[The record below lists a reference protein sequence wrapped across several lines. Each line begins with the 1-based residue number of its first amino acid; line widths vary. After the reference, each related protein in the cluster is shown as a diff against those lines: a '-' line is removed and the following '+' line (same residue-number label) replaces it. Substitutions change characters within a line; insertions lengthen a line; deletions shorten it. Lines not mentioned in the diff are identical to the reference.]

1 MRFTGVIIAVTA
13 LVIGIATLT
22 STGTAREKDQ
32 TEIEKVEVAQ
42 EVPESLMRQKLEHAQ
57 SLLSALSIGDFDRMI
72 SNAKELQRISLE
84 ARWSQPHSPAY
95 ADLGEE
101 FRSALERIVLSAE
114 KQNIDSAALNYVQVV
129 LTCVQC
135 HKIVREGEQFA
146 QQAGSD
152 DLDLLQRAMA
162 VTGD

>member
-1 MRFTGVIIAVTA
+1 MRYAGATIIIVALIVGITTA
-13 LVIGIATLT
+13 T
-22 STGTAREKDQ
+22 SVGNARETES
-32 TEIEKVEVAQ
+32 TEIQVAQ

-57 SLLSALSIGDFDRMI
+57 GLLSALSIGDFERMA
-72 SNAKELQRISLE
+72 SNAEALNRISLE

-101 FRSALERIVLSAE
+101 FRSALDRIVLSAE
-114 KQNIDSAALNYVQVV
+114 KQNIDGAALNYVQVV

-146 QQAGSD
+146 QQAEFT

-162 VTGD
+162 VAGD